1 MSNPESVR
9 VVRQTFPASMMHK
22 SSAPSAVAA
31 MLAPHIHE
39 ALVDYYPARTDEV
52 LVASVS
58 FFYARM
64 DEAA

>member
-1 MSNPESVR
+1 MSSPKNVR
-9 VVRQTFPASMMHK
+9 VVRQTFPAMMMHK

-31 MLAPHIHE
+31 MLAPHIQE
-39 ALVDYYPARTDEV
+39 ALADYYPAPDDEV

-64 DEAA
+64 DDAA